1 VRPRGRVDD
10 RRDVRTLTGDPDQT
24 VRLTV
29 VADDGD
35 DDVSVEVEVEFDGET
50 QTVDA
55 RTGDRTPGAF
65 ASLYDLGDGTRVTCE
80 GVRAVR
86 GTTESTCS
94 ALVLD
99 LPYLPGH
106 GWSGTGWTVVQ
117 LTTSTAAYR
126 RSGSGYQVGE
136 VTDASTIDIAALISG
151 TGPESAAYTLLDRV
165 ALPAG

>member
-65 ASLYDLGDGTRVTCE
+65 ASLYDLGDGTQVTCE
-80 GVRAVR
+80 GVRPSGAPPSR
-86 GTTESTCS
+86 RAARWCSTCRTS
-94 ALVLD
+94 
-99 LPYLPGH
+99 PG
-106 GWSGTGWTVVQ
+106 
-117 LTTSTAAYR
+117 TA
-126 RSGSGYQVGE
+126 
-136 VTDASTIDIAALISG
+136 
-151 TGPESAAYTLLDRV
+151 GPR
-165 ALPAG
+165 PAGPSSS